1 MATFSFTGISVGLGQ
16 RAWCDEGLFLPREP
30 EEPGGGHPFRGPQC
44 GWSVTAQ
51 VERHGGGRGETRDLA
66 EGSGSDPSL

>member
-1 MATFSFTGISVGLGQ
+1 MATCAFTGISVGLGQ
-16 RAWCDEGLFLPREP
+16 RPWCDEGLFLTREP
-30 EEPGGGHPFRGPQC
+30 EEPGGGHPFQGPQG

-51 VERHGGGRGETRDLA
+51 VERHGGGSGETRDLA